1 MHKVAEKSKNLRRKM
16 IEVRPF
22 IHTIIHLNQAVIR
35 HRADAR
41 RYDLRSLDCPFERT
55 GENMIKSDRLQAPGC
70 LSCLRN
76 TGLIQRLVT
85 SPLKPAKL
93 IHFGLSMTD
102 YINHMFNPTLIFL
115 GTVSV
120 VLQTGSCIFL
130 SIVSDGSHA

>member
-1 MHKVAEKSKNLRRKM
+1 M

-41 RYDLRSLDCPFERT
+41 RNDLCGLNRTLQRT
-55 GENMIKSDRLQAPGC
+55 GENMVKSDSLQAFGC

-76 TGLIQRLVT
+76 TGLIQRVVT

-93 IHFGLSMTD
+93 IHFSLSMTD
-102 YINHMFNPTLIFL
+102 YIHHMFNPTLIFL
-115 GTVSV
+115 SAVSV